1 MTGIIFALGALLL
14 WGFGDF
20 FIQRSTRAVGVWKTL
35 FFNDLFA
42 VVVLTP
48 FIVSDLGK
56 ATAGDFLLLGLLS
69 IITAFAALFDFTAL
83 KEGKIAIVEPLL
95 GIELPVTVGLSVL
108 FAGEKLSLPELSL
121 MGAVFVGIVLA
132 VTIHHDHL
140 HYHRRIFEKGV
151 LLAGLG
157 AIAMALMNV
166 LVGLGSQRT
175 SPLFTVWFFSVV
187 LAIICGIYLFAKG
200 EWKNFGSDLRQSGVI
215 ILKQAVVDN
224 AAWVSYAFATTLIP
238 IAIATTISES
248 YIALAVLLGIFV
260 NRERLARHQLVG
272 VVLAI
277 AGVIALSAIT
287 GG

>member
-1 MTGIIFALGALLL
+1 MTGIAFALGALLL

-48 FIVSDLGK
+48 FIISDLGR
-56 ATAGDFLLLGLLS
+56 AAAGDFLLLGLLS
-69 IITAFAALFDFTAL
+69 VITAFAALFDFTAL

-95 GIELPVTVGLSVL
+95 GIELPITVGLSVL

-132 VTIHHDHL
+132 VTIHRDHL
-140 HYHRRIFEKGV
+140 HYNRRLFEKGV
-151 LLAGLG
+151 LFAGLG

-187 LAIICGIYLFAKG
+187 LAIICGAYLLLKG
-200 EWKNFGSDLRQSGVI
+200 EWKNFGSDLRQSGAI

-224 AAWVSYAFATTLIP
+224 AAWVSFAFATTLIP

-260 NRERLARHQLVG
+260 NRERLERHQLVG
-272 VVLAI
+272 VILAI
-277 AGVIALSAIT
+277 AGVLALSAIT
-287 GG
+287 SR